1 MSRESENIMLLMI
14 GLATGMITVTGA
26 FVRYVKPAL
35 EPWLYL
41 TAVVLIGLAL
51 VAIIGD
57 LRRPA
62 ASSDPDH
69 DHDHAHDHG
78 QDDGGHTHSN
88 RAVWLLLIPV
98 VVLIFVTPPAL
109 RPQASV
115 PSISAVSA
123 DSMRRPFPPLPSG
136 RAPEVS
142 VPDLMIRGVQDSAGT
157 LDGRLITVIGFTLRD
172 GDAVDL
178 GRFSVLC
185 CAADARLAR
194 VRLGGSGAQEAAG
207 LPEHSWVRVE
217 GTVRPGLPGEP
228 ILGIPIVEVD
238 SVTPIDAPENVYS

>member
-41 TAVVLIGLAL
+41 TAAVLIGLAL

-62 ASSDPDH
+62 GSSNH
-69 DHDHAHDHG
+69 DHDHG
-78 QDDGGHTHSN
+78 QDDGGHSHAN
-88 RAVWLLLIPV
+88 GAVWLLLIPV

-123 DSMRRPFPPLPSG
+123 DSMRRAFPPLPPG

-157 LDGRLITVIGFTLRD
+157 LDGRLITVVGFTLRD

-194 VRLGGSGAQEAAG
+194 VRLGGSGAAEAAG

-228 ILGIPIVEVD
+228 ILGIPIVAVD

>member
-62 ASSDPDH
+62 ASSDH
-69 DHDHAHDHG
+69 DHDHG
-78 QDDGGHTHSN
+78 QDDGGHSHAN
-88 RAVWLLLIPV
+88 GAVWLLLIPV

>member
-1 MSRESENIMLLMI
+1 
-14 GLATGMITVTGA
+14 MITVTGA
-26 FVRYVKPAL
+26 FTRYVKSSL

-41 TAVVLIGLAL
+41 TAAVLIGLAL
-51 VAIIGD
+51 VAIISD
-57 LRRPA
+57 LRQPA
-62 ASSDPDH
+62 DSPDH
-69 DHDHAHDHG
+69 PHEHGHD
-78 QDDGGHTHSN
+78 DDGHSHAN
-88 RAVWLLLIPV
+88 RAVWLLVIPV

-115 PSISAVSA
+115 PSVSAVSA
-123 DSMRRPFPPLPSG
+123 DSMRRAFPPLPPG

-185 CAADARLAR
+185 CAADARLAK
-194 VRLGGSGAQEAAG
+194 VRLGGSGAAEAAA

-228 ILGIPIVEVD
+228 VLGIPIVEVD

>member
-62 ASSDPDH
+62 ASSDQD
-69 DHDHAHDHG
+69 HDHG
-78 QDDGGHTHSN
+78 QDDGGHAHSN
-88 RAVWLLLIPV
+88 GAVWLLLIPV

-194 VRLGGSGAQEAAG
+194 VRLGGSGAGEAAG

-217 GTVRPGLPGEP
+217 GTVRPGLPDEP

>member
-1 MSRESENIMLLMI
+1 MSRESENAMLLLI
-14 GLATGMITVTGA
+14 GVATAMITVTGA
-26 FVRYVKPAL
+26 FTRYVKSGL
-35 EPWLYL
+35 QPWLYL
-41 TAVVLIGLAL
+41 TAAVLIGLAL

-57 LRRPA
+57 IRRQA
-62 ASSDPDH
+62 AGDQHADH
-69 DHDHAHDHG
+69 SHAHAD
-78 QDDGGHTHSN
+78 
-88 RAVWLLLIPV
+88 RAVWLLFVPI

-115 PSISAVSA
+115 PSISPASA
-123 DSMRRPFPPLPSG
+123 DAIRRPFPPLPPG

-172 GDAVDL
+172 GEAVDL

-185 CAADARLAR
+185 CAADARLAK
-194 VRLGGSGAQEAAG
+194 VRLGGSGALEAAE

-217 GTVRPGLPGEP
+217 GMVRPPLPGEP
-228 ILGIPIVEVD
+228 VLGIPIVEVD
-238 SVTPIDAPENVYS
+238 SVTRIDPPADVYS

>member
-41 TAVVLIGLAL
+41 TAAVLIGLAL

-62 ASSDPDH
+62 ASSDH
-69 DHDHAHDHG
+69 DHDHGH
-78 QDDGGHTHSN
+78 DDGGHSHAN
-88 RAVWLLLIPV
+88 GAVWLLLIPV

-123 DSMRRPFPPLPSG
+123 DSMRRAFPPLPPG

-194 VRLGGSGAQEAAG
+194 VRLGGSRAAEAAG

>member
-1 MSRESENIMLLMI
+1 MNRESENVMLLLI

-26 FVRYVKPAL
+26 YTRYVKPAL
-35 EPWLYL
+35 QPWLYL

-57 LRRPA
+57 LRRQA
-62 ASSDPDH
+62 VH
-69 DHDHAHDHG
+69 EHEGHAHA
-78 QDDGGHTHSN
+78 N

-109 RPQASV
+109 QPQASV

-123 DSMRRPFPPLPSG
+123 DAIRRPFPPLPPG

-157 LDGRLITVIGFTLRD
+157 LDGRLITVVGFTLRD
-172 GDAVDL
+172 GEAVDL
-178 GRFSVLC
+178 GRLSVLC

-194 VRLGGSGAQEAAG
+194 VRLGGSGAAEAAR
-207 LPEHSWVRVE
+207 LPEHTWVRVE
-217 GTVRPGLPGEP
+217 GTVRPGQPGEP
-228 ILGIPIVEVD
+228 VLGIPIVEVAA
-238 SVTPIDAPENVYS
+238 VTQIEAPENVYS

>member
-1 MSRESENIMLLMI
+1 MTRESENVMLLMI
-14 GLATGMITVTGA
+14 GMATAMITVTGA
-26 FVRYVKPAL
+26 FTRYVKSSL

-41 TAVVLIGLAL
+41 TAAVLIGLAL
-51 VAIIGD
+51 VAIISD
-57 LRRPA
+57 LRQPA
-62 ASSDPDH
+62 DSPDH
-69 DHDHAHDHG
+69 PHEHGHD
-78 QDDGGHTHSN
+78 DDGHSHAN
-88 RAVWLLLIPV
+88 RAVWLLVIPV

-115 PSISAVSA
+115 PSVSAVSA
-123 DSMRRPFPPLPSG
+123 DSMRRAFPPLPPG

>member
-41 TAVVLIGLAL
+41 TAVLLIGLAL

-57 LRRPA
+57 LRRPTG
-62 ASSDPDH
+62 SSDH
-69 DHDHAHDHG
+69 DHGHG
-78 QDDGGHTHSN
+78 QDDGGHSHAN
-88 RAVWLLLIPV
+88 GAVWLLLIPV

-123 DSMRRPFPPLPSG
+123 DSMRRAFPPLPSG

-228 ILGIPIVEVD
+228 ILGVPTVEVD
-238 SVTPIDAPENVYS
+238 SVTQIDAPENVYS

>member
-1 MSRESENIMLLMI
+1 MSRESENAMLLLI
-14 GLATGMITVTGA
+14 GVATAMITATGA
-26 FVRYVKPAL
+26 FTRYVKPSL
-35 EPWLYL
+35 QPWLYL
-41 TAVVLIGLAL
+41 TAAVLIGLAL

-57 LRRPA
+57 IRRQGTPA
-62 ASSDPDH
+62 GH
-69 DHDHAHDHG
+69 D
-78 QDDGGHTHSN
+78 GHSHSN
-88 RAVWLLLIPV
+88 RAVWLLFIPV

-123 DSMRRPFPPLPSG
+123 DAIRRPFPPLPPG
-136 RAPEVS
+136 PAPEIS

-157 LDGRLITVIGFTLRD
+157 LDGRLITVIGFTLRK

-194 VRLGGSGAQEAAG
+194 VRLGGPGAAEAAS
-207 LPEHSWVRVE
+207 LPEHTWVRVE
-217 GTVRPGLPGEP
+217 GMVRPGSPGEP
-228 ILGIPIVEVD
+228 ILGIPIVEV
-238 SVTPIDAPENVYS
+238 SNVTEIDAPENVYS

>member
-1 MSRESENIMLLMI
+1 MSRESENAMLLLI
-14 GLATGMITVTGA
+14 GVATAMITVTGA
-26 FVRYVKPAL
+26 FNRYVKSGL
-35 EPWLYL
+35 QPWLYL
-41 TAVVLIGLAL
+41 TAAVLIGLAL

-57 LRRPA
+57 IRRQGSA
-62 ASSDPDH
+62 DQHADHSHEHSD
-69 DHDHAHDHG
+69 
-78 QDDGGHTHSN
+78 
-88 RAVWLLLIPV
+88 RAVWLLFVPIVL
-98 VVLIFVTPPAL
+98 LIFVTPPAL

-115 PSISAVSA
+115 PSISPVSA
-123 DSMRRPFPPLPSG
+123 DAIRRPFPPLPPG

-172 GDAVDL
+172 GEAVDL

-194 VRLGGSGAQEAAG
+194 VRLGGSGAAEAAE

-217 GTVRPGLPGEP
+217 GMVRPPLPGEP
-228 ILGIPIVEVD
+228 VLGIPIVDVD
-238 SVTPIDAPENVYS
+238 SVTRIDPPADVYS

>member
-1 MSRESENIMLLMI
+1 MTRESENVMLLMI
-14 GLATGMITVTGA
+14 GMATAIITATGA
-26 FVRYVKPAL
+26 FTRYVKSSL

-41 TAVVLIGLAL
+41 TAAMLIGLAL

-57 LRRPA
+57 IRKPA
-62 ASSDPDH
+62 DHDSDH
-69 DHDHAHDHG
+69 DHSHGHG
-78 QDDGGHTHSN
+78 QGDDGHSHAN
-88 RAVWLLLIPV
+88 RAVWLLVLPV

-115 PSISAVSA
+115 PSVSAVSA
-123 DSMRRPFPPLPSG
+123 DSMRRPFPPLPPG

-157 LDGRLITVIGFTLRD
+157 LDGRLITVIGFTLRN

-185 CAADARLAR
+185 CAADARLAK
-194 VRLGGSGAQEAAG
+194 VRLGGSGAAEAAR

-228 ILGIPIVEVD
+228 VLGIPIVEVD
-238 SVTPIDAPENVYS
+238 SVTPIEAPDNVYS

>member
-41 TAVVLIGLAL
+41 TAVVLIVLAL

-62 ASSDPDH
+62 ASSDH
-69 DHDHAHDHG
+69 DHDHS
-78 QDDGGHTHSN
+78 QDDGGHSHAN
-88 RAVWLLLIPV
+88 GAVWLLLIPV

-123 DSMRRPFPPLPSG
+123 DSMRRPFPPLPAG

-194 VRLGGSGAQEAAG
+194 VRLGGSGAAEAASM
-207 LPEHSWVRVE
+207 PEHSWVRVE

-228 ILGIPIVEVD
+228 LLGIPIVEVD

>member
-1 MSRESENIMLLMI
+1 MNRESENALLLLI
-14 GLATGMITVTGA
+14 GVATAMITHTGV
-26 FVRYVKPAL
+26 FNRYVKASL

-41 TAVVLIGLAL
+41 SAAVLIVLAL

-57 LRRPA
+57 IRREDTPE
-62 ASSDPDH
+62 H
-69 DHDHAHDHG
+69 D
-78 QDDGGHTHSN
+78 GHSHSN
-88 RAVWLLLIPV
+88 RAVWLLFIPV
-98 VVLIFVTPPAL
+98 VLLVYITPPAL

-115 PSISAVSA
+115 PSISAVTA
-123 DSMRRPFPPLPSG
+123 DVMRRPFPALPAG

-142 VPDLMIRGVQDSAGT
+142 IPDLMIRGVQDSAGT
-157 LDGRLITVIGFTLRD
+157 LDGRLITVVGFTLRD

-194 VRLGGSGAQEAAG
+194 VRLGGAGAAEAAR
-207 LPEHSWVRVE
+207 LPEHTWVRVE

-228 ILGIPIVEVD
+228 LLGIPIVEVAT
-238 SVTPIDAPENVYS
+238 VTQIEQPENVYA

>member
-41 TAVVLIGLAL
+41 TAVVLIVLAL

-62 ASSDPDH
+62 VSPDH
-69 DHDHAHDHG
+69 DHDHDHG
-78 QDDGGHTHSN
+78 LDDGHSHAN

-123 DSMRRPFPPLPSG
+123 DSIRRPFPPLPPG

-172 GDAVDL
+172 GDGDAVDL

-194 VRLGGSGAQEAAG
+194 VRLGGSGAAEAASI
-207 LPEHSWVRVE
+207 PEHSWVRVE
-217 GTVRPGLPGEP
+217 GIVRPGLPGEP
-228 ILGIPIVEVD
+228 LLGIPIVEVD

>member
-41 TAVVLIGLAL
+41 TAVVLIVLAL

-62 ASSDPDH
+62 VSPDH
-69 DHDHAHDHG
+69 DHDHG
-78 QDDGGHTHSN
+78 LDDGHSHAN

-123 DSMRRPFPPLPSG
+123 DSIRRPFPPLPPG

-194 VRLGGSGAQEAAG
+194 VRLGGSGAAEAASI
-207 LPEHSWVRVE
+207 PEHSWVRVE
-217 GTVRPGLPGEP
+217 GTVRPGPPGEP
-228 ILGIPIVEVD
+228 LLGIPIVEVD

>member
-41 TAVVLIGLAL
+41 TAVLLIGLAL

-57 LRRPA
+57 LRRPTG
-62 ASSDPDH
+62 SSDH
-69 DHDHAHDHG
+69 DHGHG
-78 QDDGGHTHSN
+78 QDDGGHSHAN
-88 RAVWLLLIPV
+88 GAVWLLLIPV

-123 DSMRRPFPPLPSG
+123 DSMRRAFPPLPPG

-228 ILGIPIVEVD
+228 ILGVPIVEVD
-238 SVTPIDAPENVYS
+238 SVTQIDAPENVYS

>member
-41 TAVVLIGLAL
+41 TAAVLIGLAL

-62 ASSDPDH
+62 ASSDH
-69 DHDHAHDHG
+69 DHDHGH
-78 QDDGGHTHSN
+78 DDGGHSHAN
-88 RAVWLLLIPV
+88 GAVWLLLIPV

-123 DSMRRPFPPLPSG
+123 DSMRRAFPPLPPG

-194 VRLGGSGAQEAAG
+194 VRLGGSGAAEAAG

>member
-1 MSRESENIMLLMI
+1 
-14 GLATGMITVTGA
+14 
-26 FVRYVKPAL
+26 
-35 EPWLYL
+35 
-41 TAVVLIGLAL
+41 
-51 VAIIGD
+51 
-57 LRRPA
+57 
-62 ASSDPDH
+62 
-69 DHDHAHDHG
+69 
-78 QDDGGHTHSN
+78 
-88 RAVWLLLIPV
+88 
-98 VVLIFVTPPAL
+98 
-109 RPQASV
+109 
-115 PSISAVSA
+115 
-123 DSMRRPFPPLPSG
+123 
-136 RAPEVS
+136 
-142 VPDLMIRGVQDSAGT
+142 MIRGVQDSAGT

-194 VRLGGSGAQEAAG
+194 VRLGGSGAGEAAS